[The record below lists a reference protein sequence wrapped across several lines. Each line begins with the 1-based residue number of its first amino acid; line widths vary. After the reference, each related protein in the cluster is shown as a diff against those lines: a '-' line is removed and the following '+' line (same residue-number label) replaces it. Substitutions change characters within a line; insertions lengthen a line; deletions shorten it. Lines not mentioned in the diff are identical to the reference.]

1 MSKKKKKS
9 KSVFFLPGTR
19 TFVERRTVK
28 YEEVLPN
35 DEVHR
40 RVFLDSIP

>member
-1 MSKKKKKS
+1 M
-9 KSVFFLPGTR
+9 FFLPGTR
-19 TFVERRTVK
+19 TFVEQGTVT

-40 RVFLDSIP
+40 RVLLDSFP